1 MKISKPL
8 LEKVRA
14 RGKRTY
20 PEECCG
26 ILLGQLNGEER
37 VIGDALEIENAH
49 DGERNR
55 RFLITPEVY
64 QKADREARNRGME
77 ILGSYHSH
85 PDHPA
90 TPSQF
95 DLDHA
100 WAWFSYLITRVEKGE
115 PKESTSWRL
124 REDRSTFEQKIVEVV
139 EERLE
144 FKGQILK

>member
-1 MKISKPL
+1 MKISKSL

-14 RGKRTY
+14 HGKRTY

-37 VIGDALEIENAH
+37 VIGNILEIENAH
-49 DGERNR
+49 DGERDR
-55 RFLITPEVY
+55 RFLIPPEVY

-77 ILGSYHSH
+77 MLGFYHSH

-90 TPSQF
+90 VPSQF
-95 DLDHA
+95 DLDHT
-100 WAWFSYLITRVEKGE
+100 WTWFSYLITRVEKGE

-124 REDRSTFEQKIVEVV
+124 REDRSTFEQEIVEVV
-139 EERLE
+139 EERRE
-144 FKGQILK
+144 FENFS